1 MVKKIIGAVVFVT
14 IIGVLI
20 FGAVNR
26 SLAKVNGE
34 STNLNQEGY
43 RSNNTQSQ
51 SYVYQGEGAST
62 QGHGAGTSGSSS
74 ELINLPAA
82 SGDEPSES
90 EVAGLLYMRE
100 EEKLAHDVY
109 TTFYSQFGNQNF
121 QNISQSEQT
130 HSESVKTLLDRYGL
144 TDLASNETGVFTN
157 PDLQALYDELISRGS
172 QSLAEALNVGAAIE
186 EIDILDLKE
195 RLAQTDNVDIQL
207 VYEI

>member
-1 MVKKIIGAVVFVT
+1 MLKKIIGAVVFVI

-34 STNLNQEGY
+34 STNLYQEGY
-43 RSNNTQSQ
+43 SSNNTQSQ

-82 SGDEPSES
+82 SGDELSES

-100 EEKLAHDVY
+100 EGEVAPDVY
-109 TTFYSQFGNQNF
+109 TTLYSPFSATNF
-121 QNISQSEQT
+121 Q
-130 HSESVKTLLDRYGL
+130 
-144 TDLASNETGVFTN
+144 
-157 PDLQALYDELISRGS
+157 
-172 QSLAEALNVGAAIE
+172 
-186 EIDILDLKE
+186 
-195 RLAQTDNVDIQL
+195 
-207 VYEI
+207 